1 MNNQFFDQ
9 RVFLKILYMMAI
21 ITSLKFVTFDETIRC
36 LIME

>member
-1 MNNQFFDQ
+1 
-9 RVFLKILYMMAI
+9 MMAI